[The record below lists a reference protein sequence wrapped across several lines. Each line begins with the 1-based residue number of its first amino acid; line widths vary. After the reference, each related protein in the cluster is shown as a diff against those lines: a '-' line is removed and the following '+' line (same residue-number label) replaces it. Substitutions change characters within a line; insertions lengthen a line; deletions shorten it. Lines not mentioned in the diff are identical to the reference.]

1 MKKRFKYSKII
12 LIILA
17 LTVVFSLGF
26 PLAMLS
32 GNKQGKVTL
41 NEKVNLP
48 FEIKDNTKI
57 ILLYFGY
64 VGCSTICEP
73 SIKEVSSI
81 YNGLSDIQRDDVSF
95 YFIDITK
102 NGNMAKEFAHYFND
116 SFIGLNL
123 DTKST
128 ARLMAD
134 LRAYS
139 SDSLRGNGD
148 ISHTGYLY
156 LIKQTQKQSFELK
169 TIYITRPFD
178 SVSIVQ
184 DITKELK

>member
-1 MKKRFKYSKII
+1 MTA
-12 LIILA
+12 LI
-17 LTVVFSLGF
+17 VVFFLGF
-26 PLAMLS
+26 PLAMLG

-73 SIKEVSSI
+73 SIKEISSV
-81 YNGLSDIQRDDVSF
+81 YNGLLDEQRDGVSF
-95 YFIDITK
+95 YFVDITK

-128 ARLMAD
+128 AKLMAD
-134 LRAYS
+134 LRAYC
-139 SDSLRGNGD
+139 SDSITGNGN

-156 LIKQTQKQSFELK
+156 LIKQTQEQIFELK

-178 SVSIVQ
+178 CISIVQ